1 MNSYNMLLRIEEEND
16 FLRQNYISESGEIED
31 TLWLISDLKKSLLR
45 KHPKSFW
52 VKADI
57 DIRNSWQY
65 FKYNKITYTHSPNP
79 NFFIPL
85 IEAQIITVEYL
96 MHFKE
101 NGAPRDHGYLFKI
114 LP

>member
-1 MNSYNMLLRIEEEND
+1 M
-16 FLRQNYISESGEIED
+16 
-31 TLWLISDLKKSLLR
+31 R

-101 NGAPRDHGYLFKI
+101 NGAQETMGLFKI
-114 LP
+114 LPKILKSYFKPQEFDLSLLS